1 MRKLGI
7 ITVTT
12 ALLVLSGRSLALRAQ
27 AAKETAEDGATG
39 TAADKSTVS
48 KSGLFDG
55 NIGYVR
61 VARVDDGLA
70 RAVRQ
75 AYEKVGGTNKLKGLV
90 LDLRYSGGDDYAAAA
105 AVADLFLKKER
116 ALLNWGNGLVRSREK
131 SDAITAPLA
140 VLVNHETAGAP
151 EALAAVLRE
160 AGLAL
165 ILGNQTAGRAASIEL
180 GSGVA
185 LSAEGLKPDISVAVS
200 PDDERAFYADPFKGI
215 PKAETRAEPQAIA
228 KPPPG
233 FTNRPEG
240 TNRTRRSRINE
251 AELVRERREG
261 LLLDAE
267 PTTGTD
273 NEPEKPVVRDPA
285 LARGLDFLKG
295 LDVVRHS
302 RS

>member
-131 SDAITAPLA
+131 SEAITAPLA

-233 FTNRPEG
+233 FANRAEG
-240 TNRTRRSRINE
+240 TNRIRRSRINE